1 MHISSLEKAKKTKP
15 DMEGAKGVYKQVP
28 ISREDGT
35 PTFSFR
41 VFTIEPGGHTPLHD
55 HPFEHLN
62 YIIKGHG
69 IVFAEDREHELK
81 KGDFAMVLPGERH
94 QYRNTSTSELMIMIC
109 AVPKEYE

>member
-1 MHISSLEKAKKTKP
+1 VHITALEEVKKTIP

-28 ISREDGT
+28 ISKQNGT

-41 VFTIEPGGHTPLHD
+41 VFTIDTGGHTPLHN

-62 YIIKGHG
+62 YVIEGNG
-69 IVFAEDREHELK
+69 VVTAEGKEHDLK
-81 KGDFAMVLPGERH
+81 KGDFVMILPGEVH
-94 QYRNTSTSELMIMIC
+94 QYRNTSTSDPLVIIC

>member
-1 MHISSLEKAKKTKP
+1 MHITSLDKVKKINP
-15 DMEGAKGVYKQVP
+15 NMEGAEGVYKQIP

-41 VFTIEPGGHTPLHD
+41 VFTIEPGGHTPLHE

-62 YIIKGHG
+62 YVIEGNGTVVAGDKETDI
-69 IVFAEDREHELK
+69 K
-81 KGDFAMVLPGERH
+81 KGDFALVMPGETH
-94 QYRNTSTSELMIMIC
+94 QYRNKSKSEPLLVIC